1 MSSKY
6 EQYLEQV
13 KKADKLL
20 ADAQAEKLA
29 ELTKALGDIQ
39 PIVLSNRSLSPAVR
53 LDKLPEWEALVK
65 LITPKT
71 EKSSKAV
78 KLTSAVKPTETD
90 IPKILKFIGV
100 ERVPFGII
108 GKEFGWHH
116 LAVKG
121 FTSKHT
127 NEFNVTAEGVKKA

>member
-6 EQYLEQV
+6 EQYLEQL

-29 ELTKALGDIQ
+29 ELTKALENVTQLI
-39 PIVLSNRSLSPAVR
+39 RSA
-53 LDKLPEWEALVK
+53 KN
-65 LITPKT
+65 ITPLLNVDELAEWKT
-71 EKSSKAV
+71 LFTEACPTKGIRSRKSKILV
-78 KLTSAVKPTETD
+78 VKPTNAD
-90 IPKILKFIGV
+90 IPKILKSIGV